1 MRRQQIKKYW
11 SSKKTRPKPWTET
24 QTDEAER
31 AAQQV
36 KRARTILR
44 QVPKQ
49 WEESWWTNFAEEAE
63 EAGNKGDSTRMFSAC
78 KELRD
83 RRERARDGG
92 TQKGV
97 ENPEEEREAWKQ
109 HFETIQ
115 AGSGEVS
122 ESVWEHLGEPCEIEE
137 WLGEEP
143 DGDEIWKS
151 AEKMKCGKA
160 AGEDDVAVEMIRF
173 AGNALK
179 KTVCKIVRKHW
190 REAGEAE
197 AGNEAEKLPDEWKIA
212 LQVPLW
218 KKKGERSDKN
228 TWRGITLLS
237 VGTK

>member
-1 MRRQQIKKYW
+1 
-11 SSKKTRPKPWTET
+11 
-24 QTDEAER
+24 
-31 AAQQV
+31 
-36 KRARTILR
+36 
-44 QVPKQ
+44 
-49 WEESWWTNFAEEAE
+49 
-63 EAGNKGDSTRMFSAC
+63 MFSAC

-97 ENPEEEREAWKQ
+97 EHPEEEREAWKQ

-143 DGDEIWKS
+143 DDDEIWKS

-179 KTVCKIVRKHW
+179 KAVCEIVRKHW

-197 AGNEAEKLPDEWKIA
+197 AGNEADKWPDEWKIA

-228 TWRGITLLS
+228 TWRGITLSS
-237 VGTK
+237 VGTKLVARVVASRIQTWLKKYLPETQMGFRGGRGTDDALQVSRRVSEEVLRGKAKGE